1 MIDLQQ
7 LLLPVPGSFACGADL
22 EDDAVAATDPA
33 VIAQQAALFQLDAL
47 YTEARRADAEDASW
61 LAVLNG
67 AAEFLQVN
75 KHLRVA
81 VYLCDAAMRRQKL
94 RGLALG
100 LAAVHGICEAFW
112 NELHPLASTP
122 GGRQARVNILSGLGG
137 NHFLAALRNMQ
148 LVEGTGATLKSF
160 EATLAPGAAADDAA
174 AGKFARSELAGC
186 PKDQL
191 DEALQLAGQALEH
204 ARWIVARVDA
214 EYSPDDAVDCGEFLS
229 GVDGK
234 LVKQLETICRI
245 LSHATGSPADA
256 TAVPAATGVA
266 GAGVPAALAP
276 APGTFTKDR
285 IRPMLDQII
294 DYYQEHEP
302 SSPVPLLLL
311 RAKRLMDLGFI
322 DLLND
327 TVGDDAARKAQQI
340 LGLGKEGG

>member
-7 LLLPVPGSFACGADL
+7 LLSPVPGSFVCGTDL

-33 VIAQQAALFQLDAL
+33 IIAQQAALFQLDAL
-47 YTEARRADAEDASW
+47 YSEARRADAEDASW
-61 LAVLNG
+61 LAVMNS
-67 AAEFLQVN
+67 AAEFLQIN

-100 LAAVHGICEAFW
+100 LSAVHGICEAFW
-112 NELHPLASTP
+112 NEFHPLASTA
-122 GGRQARVNILSGLGG
+122 GGRQARVNILSGIGG
-137 NHFLAALRNMQ
+137 NHFLAALRNMPI
-148 LVEGTGATLKSF
+148 VDGAGATLKSF
-160 EATLAPGAAADDAA
+160 EATLAPGTAADDAA
-174 AGKFARSELAGC
+174 AGKFARSELASY
-186 PKDQL
+186 PKEQL

-204 ARWIVARVDA
+204 ARWIVAKVDA

-234 LVKQLETICRI
+234 LVKQLETIRQI
-245 LSHATGSPADA
+245 LSHATGSP
-256 TAVPAATGVA
+256 VEVSAATG
-266 GAGVPAALAP
+266 AAAVAP
-276 APGTFTKDR
+276 AWEVAAVVPGAFTKDR

-294 DYYQEHEP
+294 GYYQEHEP

-340 LGLGKEGG
+340 LGLGKEGS

>member
-22 EDDAVAATDPA
+22 EDDSVASTDPA
-33 VIAQQAALFQLDAL
+33 VLAQQAALFQLDAL

-67 AAEFLQVN
+67 AAEFLQIN

-81 VYLCDAAMRRQKL
+81 VYLCDAAMRRQML
-94 RGLALG
+94 RGLSLG
-100 LAAVHGICEAFW
+100 LGAVRGICEAFW
-112 NELHPLASTP
+112 NEFHPLASTP

-137 NHFLAALRNMQ
+137 NHFLAALRNMP
-148 LVEGTGATLKSF
+148 LVEGSSATLKGF
-160 EATLAPGAAADDAA
+160 ESTVAPGGALDDAA
-174 AGKFARSELAGC
+174 AGKFARAELAGC
-186 PKDQL
+186 PKERL
-191 DEALQLAGQALEH
+191 DEALQLADQAAEH

-234 LVKQLETICRI
+234 LVKQLETIHRI
-245 LSHATGSPADA
+245 LAHATGSPVEAA
-256 TAVPAATGVA
+256 APAAGSPAVAAVPVSAA
-266 GAGVPAALAP
+266 AP
-276 APGTFTKDR
+276 ELFSKDR

-294 DYYQEHEP
+294 AYYQEHEP

-311 RAKRLMDLGFI
+311 RAKRMMDLGFI
-322 DLLND
+322 DLVND
-327 TVGDDAARKAQQI
+327 TVGDDAVRKAQQI
-340 LGLGKEGG
+340 LGLGKEGS